1 VRVTPRR
8 VKLGRRVRLSFRVTT
23 RVGGRDTPVK
33 SVLVRVAGRRG
44 KTDRRGRTRFTLRF
58 RRNAVYRVTAS
69 RRNYRTGYALVRAGR
84 GTRRAF
90 VAGERDGVQGSART
104 VDTR

>member
-1 VRVTPRR
+1 
-8 VKLGRRVRLSFRVTT
+8 
-23 RVGGRDTPVK
+23 VGGRDQPVK
-33 SVLVRVAGRRG
+33 SVLIRVAGRRG
-44 KTDRRGRTRFTLRF
+44 KTDRRGRTRLTLRF

-69 RRNYRTGYALVRAGR
+69 RANYRTGYALVRAGR

-90 VAGERDGVQGSART
+90 VAGERGRPGGLPDSART

>member
-1 VRVTPRR
+1 
-8 VKLGRRVRLSFRVTT
+8 
-23 RVGGRDTPVK
+23 VGGRDKPVK

-44 KTDRRGRTRFTLRF
+44 RTDRRGRTHFTLRF

-69 RRNYRTGYALVRAGR
+69 RRNYRTGYALVQVGR

-90 VAGERDGVQGSART
+90 VAGERGARDRTPDPART